1 MFNIRANIGDPRFNL
16 SSLAKDMGLGGQR
29 EREKEVAAENGAAR
43 NRAKRILDELNT
55 ESKEEQALPAPS
67 TNGRADAPA
76 NGRSAA
82 PTNGRAEAPSNGRS
96 EAPSNGRIDELS
108 EARRLAAEQRKAA
121 ESLLNEARALEQQL
135 LSETAAV
142 HEARQ
147 KSDELAAVA
156 SRAVVAEQEA
166 RERTRLAAER
176 HAQVTTERRQIE
188 AVMTASQ
195 RAMEAATAE
204 IAELKKRL
212 EDVLKIATDASE
224 LLHAQEQ
231 RAGEA
236 EAAVSAAEKEM
247 ADATAQLAQRQ
258 AERETAEKAAKAA
271 EERANSYGKAALKT
285 VQASPVAAKVRESN
299 DAA

>member
-82 PTNGRAEAPSNGRS
+82 PTNGRS

-204 IAELKKRL
+204 ITELKKRL

>member
-82 PTNGRAEAPSNGRS
+82 PTNGRS

-285 VQASPVAAKVRESN
+285 VQAAPVAAKVRESN

>member
-29 EREKEVAAENGAAR
+29 QRDKEVAAENGAAR
-43 NRAKRILDELNT
+43 NRAKRILDELST

-67 TNGRADAPA
+67 TNGHAETPA
-76 NGRSAA
+76 NGRATA
-82 PTNGRAEAPSNGRS
+82 TNDGRV
-96 EAPSNGRIDELS
+96 DELS

-147 KSDELAAVA
+147 KSDELAAAA

-176 HAQVTTERRQIE
+176 HTLVTAERGQIE

-231 RAGEA
+231 RAA
-236 EAAVSAAEKEM
+236 ESETALDAAEKEL
-247 ADATAQLAQRQ
+247 ADANAELAQRQ
-258 AERETAEKAAKAA
+258 TEREAAEKAAKAA
-271 EERANSYGKAALKT
+271 EERASSFGKAVLKT
-285 VQASPVAAKVRESN
+285 VQGTPAAAKVRESN

>member
-82 PTNGRAEAPSNGRS
+82 PTNGRS

-236 EAAVSAAEKEM
+236 EAAVSAAEKEV